1 MHITSMENAYAL
13 NGKNCIVTGGSKGI
27 GLGIAT
33 AFAHQGAN
41 VIIMARDEKSAKEV
55 VEDFTGKY
63 SGRFAFYKTDI
74 ADFNDCRESVAAAIK
89 EFGNIDVLVN
99 NAGIGIV
106 GDLLD
111 MDEDL
116 TDWFKCQDV
125 DLNGAV
131 RMSYLVCKHMRDMG
145 KGGRI
150 VNITSN
156 AGAICNQNPRMIAYA
171 AAKASL
177 NHFTKVLASEV
188 CQYGIRVNAIAPGF
202 TFSNFSKN
210 IDEDIYKAMC
220 ETIPIGRFAEA
231 VEMGALASY
240 LASDASDAMTGNIL
254 TIDGGYSLTH

>member
-1 MHITSMENAYAL
+1 MHITSMDHAFDL
-13 NGKNCIVTGGSKGI
+13 TGKTAIVTGGSKGI

-41 VIIMARDEKSAKEV
+41 VIIMARDTSTAKDV
-55 VEDFTGKY
+55 VMDFKDKYTGK
-63 SGRFAFYKTDI
+63 FAFYKADI
-74 ADFNDCRESVAAAIK
+74 SDFGSCKLAVAEAIK
-89 EFGNIDVLVN
+89 DFSNIDVLVN
-99 NAGIGIV
+99 NAGIGTV

-116 TDWFKCQDV
+116 TSWFECQDV

-131 RMSYLVCKHMRDMG
+131 RMCYLVCKHMRDRG
-145 KGGRI
+145 KGGRVI
-150 VNITSN
+150 NITSN
-156 AGAICNQNPRMIAYA
+156 AGLICNQNPRMIAYA
-171 AAKASL
+171 SAKAAL

-202 TFSNFSKN
+202 TFSNFSKG
-210 IDEDIYKAMC
+210 IQGEAYKAMC

-240 LASDASDAMTGNIL
+240 LASDASDAMTGAVLN
-254 TIDGGYSLTH
+254 IDGGYSLTH